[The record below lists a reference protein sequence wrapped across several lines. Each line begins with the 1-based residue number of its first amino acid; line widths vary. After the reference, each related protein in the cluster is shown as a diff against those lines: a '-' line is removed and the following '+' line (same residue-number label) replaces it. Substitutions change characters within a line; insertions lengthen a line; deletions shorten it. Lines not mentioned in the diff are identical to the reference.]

1 MNTEIIAKLVE
12 TVRERKKNPQA
23 DSYTCKLLEAG
34 ENKLVKKLGEENAE
48 FIRAIIKESDEAV
61 AGEAADILYHMIV
74 TLEYRGVAFEHVLAV
89 LEERFG
95 KSGIRK

>member
-1 MNTEIIAKLVE
+1 MNVDIIRKLVE
-12 TVRERKKNPQA
+12 TVRERKCTPTD

-48 FIRAIIKESDEAV
+48 FIRAFLKEGDDAV
-61 AGEAADILYHMIV
+61 AGEAADIIYHMV
-74 TLEYRGVAFEHVLAV
+74 VSLEYRGVPFESVLSI

-95 KSGIRK
+95 KSGIRQ

>member
-1 MNTEIIAKLVE
+1 MNTEIIGKLVE
-12 TVRERKKNPQA
+12 TVRERKRNPQD

-48 FIRAIIKESDEAV
+48 FIRAFLKESDDAV
-61 AGEAADILYHMIV
+61 AGEAADIIYHMV
-74 TLEYRGVAFEHVLAV
+74 VALEYRGVAFESVLGV
-89 LEERFG
+89 LENRFG

>member
-1 MNTEIIAKLVE
+1 MNVEIIAKLVE
-12 TVRERKKNPQA
+12 TVRERKKNPQD

-48 FIRAIIKESDEAV
+48 FIRAIIKESDESV

-74 TLEYRGVAFEHVLAV
+74 TLEYRGVAFESVLAV
-89 LEERFG
+89 LEDRFG

>member
-1 MNTEIIAKLVE
+1 MNTDVIGRLVE
-12 TVRERKKNPQA
+12 IVRERKSNPKD

-48 FIRAIIKESDEAV
+48 FIRSLIKESDGAV
-61 AGEAADILYHMIV
+61 AGEAADIIYHMIV
-74 TLEYRGVAFEHVLAV
+74 ALEYRGVPFEDVVGV

-95 KSGIRK
+95 KPGIRK

>member
-12 TVRERKKNPQA
+12 TVRERKRNPKD

-48 FIRAIIKESDEAV
+48 FIRALLKESDSAV

-74 TLEYRGVAFEHVLAV
+74 SLEYRGVAFEDV
-89 LEERFG
+89 LEVLEDRFG
-95 KSGIRK
+95 KSGIRG

>member
-1 MNTEIIAKLVE
+1 MNTEIIGKLVE
-12 TVRERKKNPQA
+12 TVRERKRNPQD

-48 FIRAIIKESDEAV
+48 FIRAFLKESDESV
-61 AGEAADILYHMIV
+61 AGEAADIIYHMV
-74 TLEYRGVAFEHVLAV
+74 VALEYRGVEFEAV
-89 LEERFG
+89 LGVLENRFG

>member
-1 MNTEIIAKLVE
+1 MNVEIIAKLVE
-12 TVRERKKNPQA
+12 IVRERKKNPQD

-48 FIRAIIKESDEAV
+48 FIRAIIKESDESV
-61 AGEAADILYHMIV
+61 AGEAADILFHMIV
-74 TLEYRGVAFEHVLAV
+74 TLEYRGVAFEDVLGV